1 MNRAFL
7 SLSKSISVAILAVS
21 SLASVAYANE
31 EAKPAKADPVKG
43 EALYTNGDAA
53 KGIAAC
59 ASCHGAAGN
68 STIVAN
74 PKLAGQHDAYIV
86 KQLSEFAA
94 GTRANATMSVFAK
107 AMTADDIKN
116 VAAYLTVQKA
126 KPGAAKNKDI
136 VELGKQIYRGGIAEK
151 NVPACA
157 GCHSPNGAGIPAQFP
172 RIAGQHQ
179 DYTIAQLTGFH
190 NGARKDGAK
199 IAGARVN
206 SAQMMTI
213 ASKMSDDEIKAVA
226 DYVAG
231 LK

>member
-7 SLSKSISVAILAVS
+7 PFLKSISVAIFAVS

-53 KGIAAC
+53 RGIVAC

-68 STIVAN
+68 STITVN
-74 PKLAGQHDAYIV
+74 PKLAAQHEAYIN
-86 KQLSEFAA
+86 KQLTDFTGAD
-94 GTRANATMSVFAK
+94 RNNAVMTTFAK
-107 AMTADDIKN
+107 AMTPEDMKN
-116 VAAYLTVQKA
+116 LAAYLSVQKS
-126 KPGAAKNKDI
+126 KPGSAKNKDI
-136 VELGKQIYRGGIAEK
+136 VLLGKQIYRGGIAEK

-157 GCHSPNGAGIPAQFP
+157 GCHSPNGAGLPAQFP

-179 DYTIAQLTGFH
+179 DYTIAQLTNFRT
-190 NGARKDGAK
+190 GARK
-199 IAGARVN
+199 N
-206 SAQMMTI
+206 SAQMVAI
-213 ASKMSDDEIKAVA
+213 SKKMSDDEMKAVA

>member
-7 SLSKSISVAILAVS
+7 SLSKSFSIAVMAVS
-21 SLASVAYANE
+21 SFASVAYANE
-31 EAKPAKADPVKG
+31 AAKPAKADPAKG
-43 EALYTNGDAA
+43 EALYSAGDAA
-53 KGIAAC
+53 RGITAC
-59 ASCHGAAGN
+59 VSCHGAAGN
-68 STIVAN
+68 STIAAN
-74 PKLAGQHDAYIV
+74 PKLAAQHDAYLV
-86 KQLSEFAA
+86 KQLSEFKSDA
-94 GTRANATMSVFAK
+94 RKNAVMSVFAK
-107 AMTADDIKN
+107 AMTEDDMKN
-116 VAAYLTVQKA
+116 VAAYLSTQKA

-179 DYTIAQLTGFH
+179 DYTIAQLTGFQ
-190 NGARKDGAK
+190 NATRMDGAK
-199 IAGARVN
+199 IAGARGN

-213 ASKMSDDEIKAVA
+213 AKKMSEDEMKAVA